1 MSIPSGDD
9 LVVTMLPIV
18 EEFYTI
24 QGEGHYSGH
33 AAYFIR
39 IGGCDVGC
47 TWCDT
52 MVSWDSAR
60 HPLKPVDELIVNAAD
75 CPASFAVI
83 TGGEP
88 LMYNLDYLCQGL
100 NDAGIETALETSG
113 AYPLSGKWDWLCLS
127 PKVHKPPLKEIFQ
140 YANELKIVIAEEKD
154 LEWAFENAIQVNPTC
169 KLYLQPE
176 WSVFRTILPVLV
188 EFVKRNPQWNIS
200 LQTHKFM
207 RIP

>member
-1 MSIPSGDD
+1 MNSTSEKYNKTT
-9 LVVTMLPIV
+9 LLPIV
-18 EEFYTI
+18 EEFYTL

-47 TWCDT
+47 PWCDT
-52 MVSWDSAR
+52 KVSWDASR
-60 HPLKPVDELIVNAAD
+60 HSFRLVDELVKKAAA

-88 LMYNLDYLCQGL
+88 LMYNLDNLCRRMKE
-100 NDAGIETALETSG
+100 AGVKTSLETSG
-113 AYPLSGKWDWLCLS
+113 AYPLSGEWDWICLS
-127 PKVHKPPLKEIFQ
+127 PKTHKPPVPDLFHQ
-140 YANELKIVIAEEKD
+140 ANELKIVIAEDKD
-154 LEWAFENAIQVNPTC
+154 FEWAIENGGKVNSAC

-176 WSVFRTILPVLV
+176 WSVFRAITPVIV
-188 EFVKRNPQWNIS
+188 EFVKKYPKWNIS